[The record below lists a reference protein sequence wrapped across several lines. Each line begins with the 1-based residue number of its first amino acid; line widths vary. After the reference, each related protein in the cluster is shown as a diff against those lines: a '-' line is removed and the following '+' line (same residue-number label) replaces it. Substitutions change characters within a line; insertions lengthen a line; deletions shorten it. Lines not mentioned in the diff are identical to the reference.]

1 MSSIHFFSRGQG
13 SAVVLLHGFCEIGE
27 MWSDFATGLSEEFN
41 VFCPDLPGFGK
52 SPLPKPQISLE
63 ETAVMLEEWMEAHSI
78 QNPMIIGHS
87 LGGYVVLALLELMG
101 SKIRGIGLFHSTA
114 FADDAEKKEMRNR
127 TIQFLKKFGAE
138 KFVSSFVP
146 PLFSEKHR
154 EEFADEIEKATEQA
168 RQSTLEGLIA
178 FTEAMRD
185 RKDRFE
191 VLKNFQGP
199 KLMIVGT
206 EDGAIKIESSRQQVA
221 AFTDYV
227 ELEGTGH
234 MGMIEEKE
242 RTFEIVREFCKNS
255 VKLN

>member
-1 MSSIHFFSRGQG
+1 MSPIHFFEKGSGQ
-13 SAVVLLHGFCEIGE
+13 SVVLIHGFCEIGA
-27 MWSDFATGLSEEFN
+27 MWEDFAQELSQSFH
-41 VFCPDLPGFGK
+41 VLCPDLPGFGK

-63 ETAVMLEEWMEAHSI
+63 ETAVVLEEWMEAHSI
-78 QNPMIIGHS
+78 HNPIIIGHS
-87 LGGYVVLALLELMG
+87 LGGYIALALLELMG
-101 SKIRGIGLFHSTA
+101 NKIKGIGLFHSTA

-154 EEFADEIEKATEQA
+154 EEFADEIEKATQQA

-191 VLKNFQGP
+191 VLNNFQGP
-199 KLMIVGT
+199 KLMIAGT
-206 EDGAIKIESSRQQVA
+206 EDGAVKIEASRQQKT

-242 RTFEIVREFCKNS
+242 RTLALVRNFLIES
-255 VKLN
+255 I

>member
-1 MSSIHFFSRGQG
+1 
-13 SAVVLLHGFCEIGE
+13 
-27 MWSDFATGLSEEFN
+27 
-41 VFCPDLPGFGK
+41 
-52 SPLPKPQISLE
+52 LE
-63 ETAVMLEEWMEAHSI
+63 ENGVE
-78 QNPMIIGHS
+78 NPILIGHS
-87 LGGYVVLALLELMG
+87 LGGYVALAMLELMG
-101 SKIRGIGLFHSTA
+101 NKIKGIGLFHSTA

-127 TIQFLKKFGAE
+127 TILFLKKFGAE

-154 EEFADEIEKATEQA
+154 VEFASEIEQATEQA
-168 RQSTLEGLIA
+168 QQSSLEGLIA

-199 KLMIVGT
+199 KLMIAGT
-206 EDGAIKIESSRQQVA
+206 EDGAVKIEASRQQKA

-227 ELEGTGH
+227 ELAGTGH

-242 RTFEIVREFCKNS
+242 RTLKLVKGFCLEIS
-255 VKLN
+255 